1 MLPDAAYN
9 PYNITANACQPCV
22 PDSLDIE
29 CFLNEKSLVCF
40 TYHGCLTMVM
50 CIILVCA
57 PILRPL
63 CTFYRLPILTIVHFA
78 VLLPFSCAPSA
89 PSANLRAIVGL
100 YRPQSALVVIICP
113 CSTITSHLISR
124 TTSNHSPL
132 HSTVVDQPSSSL
144 PWPAI
149 RPFVNLS
156 VHQPCDPSSIRAF
169 EPLSLRPFP
178 LYYTVWFDLALV
190 HFVPFALCQ
199 SA

>member
-1 MLPDAAYN
+1 M
-9 PYNITANACQPCV
+9 
-22 PDSLDIE
+22 
-29 CFLNEKSLVCF
+29 
-40 TYHGCLTMVM
+40 M

-63 CTFYRLPILTIVHFA
+63 RTFYRLPILTIVHFA

-89 PSANLRAIVGL
+89 SSANLRAIVGL
-100 YRPQSALVVIICP
+100 YRPQSALVVIVRP

-132 HSTVVDQPSSSL
+132 RSTVVDQPSSSL

-149 RPFVNLS
+149 RSFVDLS
-156 VHQPCDPSSIRAF
+156 VHRPCDLSSIQAF

-190 HFVPFALCQ
+190 HFVPFASCQ
-199 SA
+199 SARFVNRVIMLRSFDLVRAPSACSALSAPSLSHHAISLVFGSDWLLVA